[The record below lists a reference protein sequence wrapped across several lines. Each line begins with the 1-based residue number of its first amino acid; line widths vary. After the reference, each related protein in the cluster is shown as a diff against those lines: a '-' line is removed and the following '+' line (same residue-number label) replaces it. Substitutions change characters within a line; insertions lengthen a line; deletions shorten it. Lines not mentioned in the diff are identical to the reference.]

1 MPEQIHLMPHQQAA
15 LDATSNYKRCAY
27 FHAMGLG
34 KTYTGSE
41 KLMSFGLQKN
51 LIVCQLSKVS
61 DWVEHMKRYYDVK
74 VYDLTGTRQIR
85 GQSPDKMF
93 ALEFERCVGVIN
105 YDRLWRRPNILNIKG
120 MGVIFDES
128 SMLKHEKAKRT
139 KAVLKMDFAAVV
151 LLSGTPMGGK
161 YEQLL
166 AQYKLLGWR
175 ITKQMFYD
183 RYVIFREMPVQHFM
197 FPVQIIVGYKHVDEL
212 KTKLRALGC
221 QFLRT
226 EDVIDLPEQNFQT
239 ICVPMTREYK
249 EFVTKYIVE
258 IDGKEMVG
266 DNPLTRLNYCRMLC
280 GSYNSAKLKVV
291 EDLLESTEE
300 RMVIFYAFRR
310 DFDELK
316 ALCDRL
322 DKPVSVVNGD
332 VHDLANYEN
341 KDNAVVLCQHQA
353 AAKGLNLQKA
363 CRMIV
368 FDPTTQGED
377 HMQMLKRI
385 HRIGQTR
392 PCFYYLLNVK
402 GSVEEDIY
410 RALERKEDYTLDLF
424 KQEYPLVG

>member
-1 MPEQIHLMPHQQAA
+1 
-15 LDATSNYKRCAY
+15 
-27 FHAMGLG
+27 
-34 KTYTGSE
+34 
-41 KLMSFGLQKN
+41 
-51 LIVCQLSKVS
+51 
-61 DWVEHMKRYYDVK
+61 
-74 VYDLTGTRQIR
+74 
-85 GQSPDKMF
+85 
-93 ALEFERCVGVIN
+93 
-105 YDRLWRRPNILNIKG
+105 
-120 MGVIFDES
+120 
-128 SMLKHEKAKRT
+128 
-139 KAVLKMDFAAVV
+139 
-151 LLSGTPMGGK
+151 
-161 YEQLL
+161 
-166 AQYKLLGWR
+166 
-175 ITKQMFYD
+175 
-183 RYVIFREMPVQHFM
+183 
-197 FPVQIIVGYKHVDEL
+197 
-212 KTKLRALGC
+212 
-221 QFLRT
+221 
-226 EDVIDLPEQNFQT
+226 
-239 ICVPMTREYK
+239 MTREYK

-258 IDGKEMVG
+258 VDGKEMVG

-280 GSYNSAKLKVV
+280 GSYNKDKLKVV

-332 VHDLANYEN
+332 THDLANYES

-424 KQEYPLVG
+424 NQEHPD